1 VSDFST
7 KGPTLSVLH
16 LGRIQFVYNINLLC
30 NYIKFMLVSTVCFY
44 VYLVVYILTQANY
57 K

>member
-1 VSDFST
+1 MSDFST